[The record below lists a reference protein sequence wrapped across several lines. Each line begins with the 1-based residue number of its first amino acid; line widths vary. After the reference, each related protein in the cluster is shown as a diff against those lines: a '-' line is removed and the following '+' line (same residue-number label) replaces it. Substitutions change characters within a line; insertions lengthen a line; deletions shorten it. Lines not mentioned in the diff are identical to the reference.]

1 LQAQLAQMGDAP
13 DYARLAE
20 DVLSIRNVSPALAR
34 RLVMQALVI
43 EDRRDLWTRIGARLC
58 AAAPARPG
66 VYVFRTGS
74 GTLYVGK
81 ANNLQRRFRAHFGQ
95 RRWNVIPVAL
105 ARVTDADW
113 FEVGSELEALLR
125 EAELIR
131 TLRPIVNTQVGPPSM
146 KRRAVPSR
154 LVQDLIV
161 ILPSIESES
170 VELVAART
178 TGQTRIVRV
187 RRDESDLPSHAEDIW
202 TFFHDCDEIDHQPQS
217 PIVFSW
223 LAGRGAD
230 GTRLEMEDIAS
241 SQVLRN
247 RLATALHSSQLFRE
261 RLMLVSRRACARSR

>member
-1 LQAQLAQMGDAP
+1 MGDAP
-13 DYARLAE
+13 DYVRLAE
-20 DVLSIRNVSPALAR
+20 DVLGIRNPSPALAR

-43 EDRRDLWTRIGARLC
+43 EDCRDLWTRIGARLC

-66 VYVFRTGS
+66 VYVLQTGS

-81 ANNLQRRFRAHFGQ
+81 ANNLQRRFRAHFTQ

-105 ARVTDADW
+105 ARVTDAEW

-131 TLRPIVNTQVGPPSM
+131 TLRPTVNIQVGPPSM

-154 LVQDLIV
+154 LVQDLLV
-161 ILPSIESES
+161 ILPSIEAES

-178 TGQTRIVRV
+178 TGQTRSLRV
-187 RRDESDLPSHAEDIW
+187 RRDESDLPSHVEDIW
-202 TFFHDCDEIDHQPQS
+202 TFFHDRHDIDHHAQS

-223 LAGRGAD
+223 LARRGAD
-230 GTRLEMEDIAS
+230 ATRLEMADIAS
-241 SQVLRN
+241 SQVLRC
-247 RLATALHSSQLFRE
+247 RLAAALHSAQLFRE
-261 RLMLVSRRACARSR
+261 RLMLVNSS